1 MTAKTLT
8 AQELDQYKEQ
18 GYVVIEKFFSAAEL
32 APLMDRCLAIVRGEC
47 DLPEDMLVMKDV
59 MVVKGAANPK
69 EVEMGVAKIQDFHND
84 TILFEKYSK
93 HPRLLDLMESL
104 LGPDLYVIH
113 TMLINKPPGVD
124 GRHPFHQDLLYF
136 PFRPADWIVATSA
149 ALEDVT
155 QENGCL
161 EIIPGS
167 HKGDLMEHGNPDWE
181 YLNVGYFGVKEQDMK
196 EERVYLEMNAGDL
209 VLFHPLLLH
218 GAGCNETPG
227 YRRTILSHYASSR
240 CKYLP
245 GAESVGDLRPY
256 RLVRGQ
262 RYPEGL

>member
-1 MTAKTLT
+1 MTQKTLT

-18 GYVVIEKFFSAAEL
+18 GYLLIEKFFSQEEL
-32 APLMDRCLAIVRGEC
+32 APLMERCLAIVRGEC
-47 DLPEDMLVMKDV
+47 DIPEDMLVMKDV
-59 MVVKGAANPK
+59 MVVKGVADPK

-84 TILFEKYSK
+84 PVLFEKYSK
-93 HPRLLDLMESL
+93 HPRLLDLIESL
-104 LGPDLYVIH
+104 LGPDLEVIH

-136 PFRPADWIVATSA
+136 PFRPADWIVATST
-149 ALEDVT
+149 ALEEVT
-155 QENGCL
+155 RENGCL
-161 EIIPGS
+161 EIFPGS

-181 YLNVGYFGVKEQDMK
+181 YLNVGYFGVKELDTK
-196 EERVYLEMNAGDL
+196 EERVYLEMNAGDI

-218 GAGCNETPG
+218 GAGRNETPG

-240 CKYLP
+240 CQYLP

-262 RYPEGL
+262 SYPDGL